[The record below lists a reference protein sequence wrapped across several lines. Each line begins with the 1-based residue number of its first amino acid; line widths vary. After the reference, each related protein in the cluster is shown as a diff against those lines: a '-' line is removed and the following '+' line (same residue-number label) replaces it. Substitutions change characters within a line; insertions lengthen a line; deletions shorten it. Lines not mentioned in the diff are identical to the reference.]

1 MTEFRSTTSTD
12 VPLLEQMYQEEIENH
27 PERARKFAED
37 LVFKYKTIIAF
48 KDNELCGTVSWE
60 PRGGLDDGVVEI
72 IGLGVKEH
80 FKRQGIA
87 TNLVNLMIEEA
98 SKLYS
103 KQGYNLRVI
112 LLFMEK
118 GNEIARKF
126 YSANRF
132 KETSVIPSL
141 YPHGDASIW
150 TRHL

>member
-1 MTEFRSTTSTD
+1 MTEFRFTTSDD
-12 VPLLEQMYQEEIENH
+12 VLIFEQMYQEEIENH

-37 LVFKYKTIIAF
+37 LVLKYKTILAF
-48 KDNELCGTVSWE
+48 KDNELCGTVSWD
-60 PRGGLDDGVVEI
+60 PRSGLDDGVVEM

-87 TNLVNLMIEEA
+87 TNLVNLMIEKA
-98 SKLYS
+98 SKFYS
-103 KQGYNLRVI
+103 EQGYNLRVI
-112 LLFMEK
+112 LLFMER